1 MSPLLL
7 IAFLVLFLSIV
18 IFVLLMIKKDKKT
31 MEAQRKKMSES
42 FSEEDIYKP
51 L

>member
-1 MSPLLL
+1 MSPLVF
-7 IAFLVLFLSIV
+7 IALVALFLSIV
-18 IFVLLMIKKDKKT
+18 IFVLLMVKKDKKT